1 MKWLRILALVVTSPV
16 WLIAGFFV
24 GCITIILTV
33 VSFFASVVSFF
44 ASVCVYGFTGEWD
57 WL

>member
-1 MKWLRILALVVTSPV
+1 MKWFRMLALVVTSPV
-16 WLIAGFFV
+16 WLMAGFFI
-24 GCITIILTV
+24 GCITIILAV
-33 VSFFASVVSFF
+33 ISFF